1 MGKGFYISK
10 PLGIVLFGLG
20 AGAVLTI
27 FALSVVYAQEK
38 RKNEVNAIDRTR
50 MVTTAAPH
58 RTSAPSNEPW
68 DKYRLPDALLPEY
81 YNVTLWPR
89 LVPDERGMYIFTG
102 KSGVA
107 FTCMKETN
115 LILIHSNELNFTLTS
130 EMHHAKLTG
139 LGGTSAPAILK
150 TWFQTQT
157 QFMVIQLKGKLQVG
171 KSYWLYT
178 EFHGELSDDLGGFY
192 RSEYTENGVKK
203 VVATTQMQPT
213 AARNAFPCFDE
224 PSMKAIFHLTLLH
237 PRGTVAL
244 SNGMELGTESI
255 TIDNQE
261 VLQTRFEPTQKM
273 STYLLA
279 FVVSEFTNIR
289 SPPEIRI
296 WGRREAI
303 ESGQGDYALNVTFPI
318 LKYFE
323 NYYNTTY
330 PLSKSD
336 QIALPDFAAGAME
349 NWGLVTYRELSL
361 FYDPKV
367 SSNEDK
373 EWVVTVITHEL
384 AHMWFGN
391 LVTMR
396 WWNDLWLNEGFA
408 NYVSYLGAD
417 YAEPTWNIKDLMV
430 LQQVQRAFEVDAL
443 VSSHPLS
450 SQEDEVITPDQIDQ
464 LFDTITYSKGAAIL
478 RMLSEFLTESIFA
491 NGLHNYLHEYAYN
504 NTVYTDLWKKLQEVN
519 SSIKLPASIN
529 EIMNRWILQMGFP
542 VVTIDT
548 RTGSITQQHFLIHP
562 EAVVDKPSDYNY
574 EWFVPITWMKSGSN
588 MGQHW
593 LLTKTAPYEPMKT
606 DTDWLLANLNV
617 TGYYRV
623 NYDPQNWERLLTQLN
638 SDHKVGV
645 SLSLKQFKTLSIK
658 VAYLNKIQ
666 RIINLKAQ
674 IINITLALRTT
685 KYLYK
690 EKEYIPWE
698 SAIRNLQY
706 FFLMFD
712 RTEVYGPLQTYLR
725 GEVQPLFDH
734 FKVITSNWTQ
744 KPPRYMDQYNQ
755 INAISMACKTGVKGC
770 SELTRM
776 WYRQWMKNPDTSPIP
791 SNLKVTV
798 YCNAIAAGG
807 VEEWDFGWQMF
818 KNSTIAAE
826 AEKLLYGLSC
836 TKEPWLLNR
845 YLEYSIDPNLIRK
858 QDITYAIVYI
868 ADNVIGQ
875 PLVWDF
881 FRANWD
887 FEDGPF
893 FFGGLIK
900 GITKKF
906 STEFE
911 LQQLQRFQ
919 EDFAAS
925 NFSFGMQAIEQAIEQ
940 TKANIK
946 WISENKAQVMNWLI
960 EQSD

>member
-10 PLGIVLFGLG
+10 PLGFVLFGLG

-38 RKNEVNAIDRTR
+38 RKNEVNARDGTR
-50 MVTTAAPH
+50 IVTTAAPH
-58 RTSAPSNEPW
+58 RTSAPSNEAW

-89 LVPDERGMYIFTG
+89 LVPDEQGMYIFTG
-102 KSGVA
+102 KSGVV
-107 FTCMKETN
+107 FTCVKETN

-178 EFHGELSDDLGGFY
+178 EFRGELSDNLGGFY
-192 RSEYTENGVKK
+192 RSEYTENDVKK

-224 PSMKAIFHLTLLH
+224 PSMKAVFHLTLLH
-237 PRGTVAL
+237 PPGTVAL
-244 SNGMELGTESI
+244 SNGMDFI
-255 TIDNQE
+255 E
-261 VLQTRFEPTQKM
+261 VFPKLYNGSLDCLTRFEPTEKM

-289 SPPEIRI
+289 SPPEANILIRI

-303 ESGQGDYALNVTFPI
+303 ESCQGDYALNVTFPI
-318 LKYFE
+318 LKYLE

-408 NYVSYLGAD
+408 SYVSYLAAD
-417 YAEPTWNIKDLMV
+417 YVEPTWNIKDLMV
-430 LQQVQRAFEVDAL
+430 QQQVQRAFGVDAL

-450 SQEDEVITPDQIDQ
+450 SREDEVITPDQIDQ
-464 LFDTITYSKGAAIL
+464 LFDTITYSKVFIMCQKQL
-478 RMLSEFLTESIFA
+478 EITLLSSVVF
-491 NGLHNYLHEYAYN
+491 
-504 NTVYTDLWKKLQEVN
+504 NTVYTDLWKKLQEVVDAD
-519 SSIKLPASIN
+519 SSIQLPASIN
-529 EIMNRWILQMGFP
+529 QIMNGWILQMGFP

-593 LLTKTAPYEPMKT
+593 LLTKTASYEPMKT

-638 SDHKVGV
+638 SDHSVIPV
-645 SLSLKQFKTLSIK
+645 
-658 VAYLNKIQ
+658 LNRGQ
-666 RIINLKAQ
+666 IIDDAFNLVRAE

-685 KYLYK
+685 KYLYE

-698 SAIRNLQY
+698 SAIRNLEY

-712 RTEVYGPLQTYLR
+712 RTEVYGPLQVCLLHIIIQLKAFR
-725 GEVQPLFDH
+725 IFLPAHFRSFWFGSVQL
-734 FKVITSNWTQ
+734 I
-744 KPPRYMDQYNQ
+744 PP
-755 INAISMACKTGVKGC
+755 
-770 SELTRM
+770 
-776 WYRQWMKNPDTSPIP
+776 
-791 SNLKVTV
+791 NLKVTV

-858 QDITYAIVYI
+858 QDVTYAIVYI
-868 ADNVIGQ
+868 AGNVIGQ

-881 FRANWD
+881 IRANWEHITKD
-887 FEDGPF
+887 FDDGSF
-893 FFGGLIK
+893 FFGRLIK

-911 LQQLQRFQ
+911 LQQLQRFK
-919 EDFAAS
+919 EDIAAS
-925 NFSFGMQAIEQAIEQ
+925 SFSFGMQAIERAIEQ

>member
-1 MGKGFYISK
+1 MGKGFYISR
-10 PLGIVLFGLG
+10 PLGFVLCGLGIV
-20 AGAVLTI
+20 AMLTI
-27 FALSVVYAQEK
+27 FSLSVVYTKEK
-38 RKNEVNAIDRTR
+38 RKNQVTAINETG

-58 RTSAPSNEPW
+58 TTPAPSNEPW
-68 DKYRLPDALLPEY
+68 DKYRLPDTLLPEY

-89 LVPDERGMYIFTG
+89 LVPDEQGMYIFTG
-102 KSGVA
+102 TSGVA
-107 FTCMKETN
+107 LTCIKETN
-115 LILIHSNELNFTLTS
+115 LIIIHSNKLNYTLTL
-130 EMHHAKLTG
+130 ENHHAKLTG

-157 QFMVIQLKGKLQVG
+157 QFMVILLNEKLEVG
-171 KSYWLYT
+171 KSYWLYM
-178 EFHGELSDDLGGFY
+178 EFRGELSDDLAGFY
-192 RSEYTENGVKK
+192 RSQYTENGVKK
-203 VVATTQMQPT
+203 VVATTQMQAT

-224 PSMKAIFHLTLLH
+224 PSMKAVFHLTLQH
-237 PRGTVAL
+237 PPETVAL
-244 SNGMELGTESI
+244 ANGMELE
-255 TIDNQE
+255 DKKL
-261 VLQTRFEPTQKM
+261 LQTRFKPTEKM

-279 FVVSEFTNIR
+279 FVISEFTKIQSSEKTN
-289 SPPEIRI
+289 IRI
-296 WGRREAI
+296 WGRKEAI

-336 QIALPDFAAGAME
+336 QVALPDFAAGAME
-349 NWGLVTYRELSL
+349 NWGLVTYREQSL
-361 FYDPKV
+361 FYDPKE
-367 SSNEDK
+367 SSNGDK
-373 EWVVTVITHEL
+373 EWVVTVIAHEL

-408 NYVSYLGAD
+408 SYVSYLGAD

-430 LQQVQRAFEVDAL
+430 LQQVQRAFAVDAL

-450 SQEDEVITPDQIDQ
+450 SREDEVITPDQISQ
-464 LFDTITYSKGAAIL
+464 LFDTITYSKGAAVL
-478 RMLSEFLTESIFA
+478 RMLSEFLTESVFA
-491 NGLHNYLHEYAYN
+491 KGLHNYLHEYAYS

-519 SSIKLPASIN
+519 ADSRIQLPASIK
-529 EIMNRWILQMGFP
+529 EIMNRWILQMGYP

-548 RTGSITQQHFLIHP
+548 RTGNISQQHFLIHP
-562 EAVVDKPSDYNY
+562 EAVVEKPSDYNY

-593 LLTKTAPYEPMKT
+593 LLTKTALYEPMKT
-606 DTDWLLANLNV
+606 GTDWLLANLNV
-617 TGYYRV
+617 MGYYRV
-623 NYDPQNWERLLTQLN
+623 NYDPQNWERLLTQLTT
-638 SDHKVGV
+638 DHKVIPV
-645 SLSLKQFKTLSIK
+645 
-658 VAYLNKIQ
+658 LNRGQ
-666 RIINLKAQ
+666 IIDDAFNLARAQ

-685 KYLYK
+685 KYLLK

-712 RTEVYGPLQTYLR
+712 RTEVYGPLQVSLFTYYKNSVHSDI
-725 GEVQPLFDH
+725 VQFNSSQ
-734 FKVITSNWTQ
+734 FTSDLSGLIQ
-744 KPPRYMDQYNQ
+744 FRDSVQFYSFRFFFFFHSRIPP
-755 INAISMACKTGVKGC
+755 
-770 SELTRM
+770 
-776 WYRQWMKNPDTSPIP
+776 
-791 SNLKVTV
+791 NLKNTV

-818 KNSTIAAE
+818 KKSTIAAE

-845 YLEYSIDPNLIRK
+845 YLEFTIDPKQVRK
-858 QDITYAIVYI
+858 QDAAFAIVYI
-868 ADNVIGQ
+868 SGNVIGQ

-881 FRANWD
+881 VRANYD
-887 FEDGPF
+887 DGSF
-893 FFGGLIK
+893 FFGRLIQ

-911 LQQLQRFQ
+911 LKQLQRLK
-919 EDFAAS
+919 EDIAAS
-925 NFSFGMQAIEQAIEQ
+925 SFSFGTQAIEQAIEK

-946 WISENKAQVMNWLI
+946 WVSKNKAQVMNWLT
-960 EQSD
+960 EQST

>member
-1 MGKGFYISK
+1 MGKGFYISR
-10 PLGIVLFGLG
+10 PLGFVLCGLGIV
-20 AGAVLTI
+20 AMLTI
-27 FALSVVYAQEK
+27 FSLSVVYTKEK
-38 RKNEVNAIDRTR
+38 RKNQVTAINETG

-58 RTSAPSNEPW
+58 TTPAPSNEPW
-68 DKYRLPDALLPEY
+68 DKYRLPDTLLPEY

-89 LVPDERGMYIFTG
+89 LVPDEQGMYIFTG
-102 KSGVA
+102 TSGVA
-107 FTCMKETN
+107 LTCIKETN
-115 LILIHSNELNFTLTS
+115 LIIIHSNKLNYTLTL
-130 EMHHAKLTG
+130 ENHHAKLTG

-157 QFMVIQLKGKLQVG
+157 QFMVILLNEKLEVG
-171 KSYWLYT
+171 KSYWLYM
-178 EFHGELSDDLGGFY
+178 EFRGELSDDLAGFY
-192 RSEYTENGVKK
+192 RSQYTENGVKK
-203 VVATTQMQPT
+203 VVATTQMQAT

-224 PSMKAIFHLTLLH
+224 PSMKAVFHLTLQH
-237 PRGTVAL
+237 PPETVAL
-244 SNGMELGTESI
+244 ANGMELGTESI
-255 TIDNQE
+255 TIEDKKL
-261 VLQTRFEPTQKM
+261 LQTRFKPTEKM

-279 FVVSEFTNIR
+279 FVISEFTKIQSSEKTN
-289 SPPEIRI
+289 IRI
-296 WGRREAI
+296 WGRKEAI

-336 QIALPDFAAGAME
+336 QVALPDFAAGAME
-349 NWGLVTYRELSL
+349 NWGLVTYREQSL
-361 FYDPKV
+361 FYDPKE
-367 SSNEDK
+367 SSNGDK
-373 EWVVTVITHEL
+373 EWVVTVIAHEL

-408 NYVSYLGAD
+408 SYVSYLGAD

-430 LQQVQRAFEVDAL
+430 LQQVQRAFAVDAL

-450 SQEDEVITPDQIDQ
+450 SREDEVITPDQISQ
-464 LFDTITYSKGAAIL
+464 LFDTITYSKV
-478 RMLSEFLTESIFA
+478 SIMCQRQ
-491 NGLHNYLHEYAYN
+491 LEITL
-504 NTVYTDLWKKLQEVN
+504 LN
-519 SSIKLPASIN
+519 SDIYQCLFNAVVSGDSRIQLPASIK
-529 EIMNRWILQMGFP
+529 EIMNRWILQMGYP

-548 RTGSITQQHFLIHP
+548 RTGNISQQHFLIHP
-562 EAVVDKPSDYNY
+562 EAVVEKPSDYNY

-593 LLTKTAPYEPMKT
+593 LLTKTALYEPMKT
-606 DTDWLLANLNV
+606 GTDWLLANLNV
-617 TGYYRV
+617 MGYYRV
-623 NYDPQNWERLLTQLN
+623 NYDPQNWERLLTQLTT
-638 SDHKVGV
+638 DHKN
-645 SLSLKQFKTLSIK
+645 
-658 VAYLNKIQ
+658 LNM
-666 RIINLKAQ
+666 IIHRAQ

-685 KYLYK
+685 KYLLK

-712 RTEVYGPLQTYLR
+712 RTEVYGPLQVSLFTYY
-725 GEVQPLFDH
+725 
-734 FKVITSNWTQ
+734 KKS
-744 KPPRYMDQYNQ
+744 NQ
-755 INAISMACKTGVKGC
+755 INAISMACRTGVKGC

-776 WYRQWMKNPDTSPIP
+776 WYRQWMKNPDSNPIP
-791 SNLKVTV
+791 PNLKNTV

-818 KNSTIAAE
+818 KKSTIAAE

-845 YLEYSIDPNLIRK
+845 YLEFTIDPKQVRK
-858 QDITYAIVYI
+858 QDAAFAIVYI
-868 ADNVIGQ
+868 SGNVIGQ

-881 FRANWD
+881 VRAKWEQITKD
-887 FEDGPF
+887 YDDGSF
-893 FFGGLIK
+893 FFGRLIQ

-911 LQQLQRFQ
+911 LKQLQRLK
-919 EDFAAS
+919 EDIAAS
-925 NFSFGMQAIEQAIEQ
+925 SFSFGTQAIEQAIEK

-946 WISENKAQVMNWLI
+946 WVSKNKAQVMNWLT
-960 EQSD
+960 EQST

>member
-10 PLGIVLFGLG
+10 PLGFVLFGLG

-38 RKNEVNAIDRTR
+38 RKNEVNARDGTR
-50 MVTTAAPH
+50 IVTTAAPH
-58 RTSAPSNEPW
+58 RTSAPSNEAW

-89 LVPDERGMYIFTG
+89 LVPDEQGMYIFTG
-102 KSGVA
+102 KSGVV
-107 FTCMKETN
+107 FTCVKETN

-178 EFHGELSDDLGGFY
+178 EFRGELSDNLGGFY
-192 RSEYTENGVKK
+192 RSEYTENDVKK

-224 PSMKAIFHLTLLH
+224 PSMKAVFHLTLLH
-237 PRGTVAL
+237 PPGTVAL
-244 SNGMELGTESI
+244 SNGTKSI

-261 VLQTRFEPTQKM
+261 VLQTRFEPTEKM

-289 SPPEIRI
+289 SPPEANILIRI

-303 ESGQGDYALNVTFPI
+303 ESCQGDYALNVTFPI
-318 LKYFE
+318 LKYLE

-408 NYVSYLGAD
+408 SYVSYLAAD
-417 YAEPTWNIKDLMV
+417 YVEPTWNIKDLMV
-430 LQQVQRAFEVDAL
+430 QQQVQRAFGVDAL

-450 SQEDEVITPDQIDQ
+450 SREDEVITPDQIDQ

-491 NGLHNYLHEYAYN
+491 NGLHNYLHEYAYS

-519 SSIKLPASIN
+519 ADSSIQLPASIN
-529 EIMNRWILQMGFP
+529 QIMNGWILQMGFP

-593 LLTKTAPYEPMKT
+593 LLTKTASYEPMKT

-638 SDHKVGV
+638 SDHSVIPV
-645 SLSLKQFKTLSIK
+645 
-658 VAYLNKIQ
+658 LNRGQ
-666 RIINLKAQ
+666 IIDDAFNLVRAE

-685 KYLYK
+685 KYLYE

-698 SAIRNLQY
+698 SAIRNLEY

-712 RTEVYGPLQTYLR
+712 RTEVYGPLQVCLLHIIS
-725 GEVQPLFDH
+725 V
-734 FKVITSNWTQ
+734 
-744 KPPRYMDQYNQ
+744 NQ
-755 INAISMACKTGVKGC
+755 I
-770 SELTRM
+770 
-776 WYRQWMKNPDTSPIP
+776 PP
-791 SNLKVTV
+791 NLKVTV

-858 QDITYAIVYI
+858 QDVTYAIVYI
-868 ADNVIGQ
+868 AGNVIGQ

-881 FRANWD
+881 IRANWD
-887 FEDGPF
+887 FDDGSF
-893 FFGGLIK
+893 FFGRLIK

-911 LQQLQRFQ
+911 LQQLQRFK
-919 EDFAAS
+919 EDIAAS
-925 NFSFGMQAIEQAIEQ
+925 SFSFGMQAIERAIEQ

>member
-1 MGKGFYISK
+1 MGKGFYISR
-10 PLGIVLFGLG
+10 PLGFVLCGLGIV
-20 AGAVLTI
+20 AMLTI
-27 FALSVVYAQEK
+27 FSLSVVYTKEK
-38 RKNEVNAIDRTR
+38 RKNQVTAINETG

-58 RTSAPSNEPW
+58 TTPAPSNEPW
-68 DKYRLPDALLPEY
+68 DKYRLPDTLLPEY

-89 LVPDERGMYIFTG
+89 LVPDEQGMYIFTG
-102 KSGVA
+102 TSGVA
-107 FTCMKETN
+107 LTCIKETN
-115 LILIHSNELNFTLTS
+115 LIIIHSNKLNYTLTL
-130 EMHHAKLTG
+130 ENHHAKLTG

-157 QFMVIQLKGKLQVG
+157 QFMVILLNEKLEVG
-171 KSYWLYT
+171 KSYWLYM
-178 EFHGELSDDLGGFY
+178 EFRGELSDDLAGFY
-192 RSEYTENGVKK
+192 RSQYTENGVKK
-203 VVATTQMQPT
+203 VVATTQMQAT

-224 PSMKAIFHLTLLH
+224 PSMKAVFHLTLQH
-237 PRGTVAL
+237 PPETVAL
-244 SNGMELGTESI
+244 ANGMELGTESI
-255 TIDNQE
+255 TIEDKKL
-261 VLQTRFEPTQKM
+261 LQTRFKPTEKM

-279 FVVSEFTNIR
+279 FVISEFTKIQSSEKTN
-289 SPPEIRI
+289 IRI
-296 WGRREAI
+296 WGRKEAI

-336 QIALPDFAAGAME
+336 QVALPDFAAGAME
-349 NWGLVTYRELSL
+349 NWGLVTYREQSL
-361 FYDPKV
+361 FYDPKE
-367 SSNEDK
+367 SSNGDK
-373 EWVVTVITHEL
+373 EWVVTVIAHEL

-408 NYVSYLGAD
+408 SYVSYLGAD

-430 LQQVQRAFEVDAL
+430 LQQVQRAFAVDAL

-450 SQEDEVITPDQIDQ
+450 SREDEVITPDQISQ
-464 LFDTITYSKGAAIL
+464 LFDTITYSKGAAVL
-478 RMLSEFLTESIFA
+478 RMLSEFLTESVFA
-491 NGLHNYLHEYAYN
+491 KGLHVCLKGLGLT
-504 NTVYTDLWKKLQEVN
+504 TVADADSRIQ
-519 SSIKLPASIN
+519 LPASIK
-529 EIMNRWILQMGFP
+529 EIMNRWILQMGYP

-548 RTGSITQQHFLIHP
+548 RTGNISQQHFLIHP
-562 EAVVDKPSDYNY
+562 EAVVEKPSDYNY

-593 LLTKTAPYEPMKT
+593 LLTKTALYEPMKT
-606 DTDWLLANLNV
+606 GTDWLLANLNV
-617 TGYYRV
+617 MGYYRV
-623 NYDPQNWERLLTQLN
+623 NYDPQNWERLLTQLTT
-638 SDHKVGV
+638 DHKVIPV
-645 SLSLKQFKTLSIK
+645 
-658 VAYLNKIQ
+658 LNRGQ
-666 RIINLKAQ
+666 IIDDAFNLARAQ

-685 KYLYK
+685 KYLLK

-725 GEVQPLFDH
+725 RNVQPLFDH
-734 FKVITSNWTQ
+734 FQNITSNWTQ
-744 KPPRYMDQYNQ
+744 KPPRYMDQSNQ
-755 INAISMACKTGVKGC
+755 INAISMACRTGVKGC

-776 WYRQWMKNPDTSPIP
+776 WYRQWMKNPDSNPIP
-791 SNLKVTV
+791 PNLKNTV

-818 KNSTIAAE
+818 KKSTIAAE

-845 YLEYSIDPNLIRK
+845 YLEFTIDPKQVRK
-858 QDITYAIVYI
+858 QDAAFAIVYI
-868 ADNVIGQ
+868 SGNVIGQ

-881 FRANWD
+881 VRAKWEQITKD
-887 FEDGPF
+887 YDDGSF
-893 FFGGLIK
+893 FFGRLIQ

-911 LQQLQRFQ
+911 LKQLQRLK
-919 EDFAAS
+919 EDIAAS
-925 NFSFGMQAIEQAIEQ
+925 SFSFGTQAIEQAIEK

-946 WISENKAQVMNWLI
+946 WVSKNKAQVMNWLT
-960 EQSD
+960 EQST

>member
-10 PLGIVLFGLG
+10 PLGFVLFGLG
-20 AGAVLTI
+20 VGAVLTI
-27 FALSVVYAQEK
+27 FALSVVYSQEK
-38 RKNEVNAIDRTR
+38 RKNEVNARDGTR

-58 RTSAPSNEPW
+58 STSAPSNEPW
-68 DKYRLPDALLPEY
+68 DKYRLPDTLLPAY

-89 LVPDERGMYIFTG
+89 LVPDEQGMYIFTG

-107 FTCMKETN
+107 LTCVKETN
-115 LILIHSNELNFTLTS
+115 LIIIHSNELNFTLTS
-130 EMHHAKLTG
+130 EMHHAKLAG
-139 LGGTSAPAILK
+139 LGGTSAPVILK
-150 TWFQTQT
+150 TWFQIQT
-157 QFMVIQLKGKLQVG
+157 QFMVILLKDNLQVG
-171 KSYWLYT
+171 KSYWLYM
-178 EFHGELSDDLGGFY
+178 EFRGELSDDLGGFY
-192 RSEYTENGVKK
+192 RSQYTENGVKK

-224 PSMKAIFHLTLLH
+224 PSMKAVFHLTLLH
-237 PRGTVAL
+237 PPGTVAL
-244 SNGMELGTESI
+244 ANGMEL
-255 TIDNQE
+255 E
-261 VLQTRFEPTQKM
+261 VLQTRFEPTEKM

-279 FVVSEFTNIR
+279 FVISEFTNLR
-289 SPPEIRI
+289 SPSEANVLIRI

-303 ESGQGDYALNVTFPI
+303 ESGQGDYALSVTFPI
-318 LKYFE
+318 LKYLE

-336 QIALPDFAAGAME
+336 QVALPDFAAGAME
-349 NWGLVTYRELSL
+349 NWGLVTYREQSL

-408 NYVSYLGAD
+408 SYVSYLGAD
-417 YAEPTWNIKDLMV
+417 YAEPTWNI
-430 LQQVQRAFEVDAL
+430 
-443 VSSHPLS
+443 VSNIYIFKYYEYILPPASCEGTQNELS
-450 SQEDEVITPDQIDQ
+450 FSPEERSD
-464 LFDTITYSKGAAIL
+464 GAATGSEGVW
-478 RMLSEFLTESIFA
+478 RRRSCFLSP
-491 NGLHNYLHEYAYN
+491 NYLHEYAYS
-504 NTVYTDLWKKLQEVN
+504 NTVYTDLWKKLQEVVDAD
-519 SSIKLPASIN
+519 SSIQLPASIN

-542 VVTIDT
+542 VVTINT
-548 RTGSITQQHFLIHP
+548 RTGIISQQHFLIHP
-562 EAVVDKPSDYNY
+562 DAVVDKPSDYNY

-593 LLTKTAPYEPMKT
+593 LLTKTASYEPMKT

-623 NYDPQNWERLLTQLN
+623 NYDPQNWERLLTQLTA
-638 SDHKVGV
+638 DHKN
-645 SLSLKQFKTLSIK
+645 
-658 VAYLNKIQ
+658 LNM
-666 RIINLKAQ
+666 IIHRAQ

-685 KYLYK
+685 KYLYE

-698 SAIRNLQY
+698 SAIRNFEY

-712 RTEVYGPLQTYLR
+712 RTEVYGPLQVSLFTYYKKK
-725 GEVQPLFDH
+725 VKPLFDH
-734 FKVITSNWTQ
+734 FKVITSNWTR

-755 INAISMACKTGVKGC
+755 INAVSMACKTGVKGC

-776 WYRQWMKNPDTSPIP
+776 WYRQWMKNPDSNPIP
-791 SNLKVTV
+791 TNLKITV

-845 YLEYSIDPNLIRK
+845 YLEFTIEPNLVRK
-858 QDITYAIVYI
+858 QDVAFAIVYI
-868 ADNVIGQ
+868 SGNVIGQ

-881 FRANWD
+881 VRANWEHLTKD
-887 FEDGPF
+887 YDDGSF
-893 FFGGLIK
+893 FFGRLIR
-900 GITKKF
+900 GITRKF
-906 STEFE
+906 STEFD
-911 LQQLQRFQ
+911 LQQLQRFK
-919 EDFAAS
+919 EDIAAS
-925 NFSFGMQAIEQAIEQ
+925 SFSFGTQAIEQAIEQ

-946 WISENKAQVMNWLI
+946 WVSENKVQVMNWLI
-960 EQSD
+960 EQSA

>member
-10 PLGIVLFGLG
+10 PLGFVLFGLG
-20 AGAVLTI
+20 VGAVLTI
-27 FALSVVYAQEK
+27 FALSVVYSQEK
-38 RKNEVNAIDRTR
+38 RKNEVNARDGTR

-58 RTSAPSNEPW
+58 STSAPSNEPW
-68 DKYRLPDALLPEY
+68 DKYRLPDTLLPAY

-89 LVPDERGMYIFTG
+89 LVPDEQGMYIFTG

-107 FTCMKETN
+107 LTCVKETN
-115 LILIHSNELNFTLTS
+115 LIIIHSNELNFTLTS
-130 EMHHAKLTG
+130 EMHHAKLAG
-139 LGGTSAPAILK
+139 LGGTSAPVILK
-150 TWFQTQT
+150 TWFQIQT
-157 QFMVIQLKGKLQVG
+157 QFMVILLKDNLQVG
-171 KSYWLYT
+171 KSYWLYM
-178 EFHGELSDDLGGFY
+178 EFRGELSDDLGGFY
-192 RSEYTENGVKK
+192 RSQYTENGVKK

-224 PSMKAIFHLTLLH
+224 PSMKAVFHLTLLH
-237 PRGTVAL
+237 PPGTVAL
-244 SNGMELGTESI
+244 ANGMEL
-255 TIDNQE
+255 DDQE
-261 VLQTRFEPTQKM
+261 VLQTRFEPTEKM

-279 FVVSEFTNIR
+279 FISNQK
-289 SPPEIRI
+289 PN
-296 WGRREAI
+296 
-303 ESGQGDYALNVTFPI
+303 GDYALSVTFPI
-318 LKYFE
+318 LKYLE

-336 QIALPDFAAGAME
+336 QVALPDFAAGAME
-349 NWGLVTYRELSL
+349 NWGLVTYREQSL

-408 NYVSYLGAD
+408 SYVSYLGAD

-430 LQQVQRAFEVDAL
+430 LQQVQRAFGVDAL

-450 SQEDEVITPDQIDQ
+450 SREDEVITPDQIDQ
-464 LFDTITYSKGAAIL
+464 LFDTITYSKGAAVL
-478 RMLSEFLTESIFA
+478 RMLSEFLT
-491 NGLHNYLHEYAYN
+491 
-504 NTVYTDLWKKLQEVN
+504 DLRYYDVFTRLVVDAD
-519 SSIKLPASIN
+519 SSIQLPASIN

-542 VVTIDT
+542 VVTINT
-548 RTGSITQQHFLIHP
+548 RTGIISQQHFLIHP
-562 EAVVDKPSDYNY
+562 DAVVDKPSDYNY

-593 LLTKTAPYEPMKT
+593 LLTKTASYEPMKT

-623 NYDPQNWERLLTQLN
+623 NYDPQNWERLLTQLTN
-638 SDHKVGV
+638 
-645 SLSLKQFKTLSIK
+645 
-658 VAYLNKIQ
+658 LNM
-666 RIINLKAQ
+666 IIHRAQ

-685 KYLYK
+685 KYLYE

-698 SAIRNLQY
+698 SAIRNFEY

-712 RTEVYGPLQTYLR
+712 RTEVYGPLQTYLQR
-725 GEVQPLFDH
+725 KVKPLFDH
-734 FKVITSNWTQ
+734 FKVITSNWTR

-755 INAISMACKTGVKGC
+755 INAVSMACKTGVKGC

-776 WYRQWMKNPDTSPIP
+776 WYRQWMKNPDSNPIP
-791 SNLKVTV
+791 TNLKITV

-845 YLEYSIDPNLIRK
+845 YLEFTIEPNLVRK
-858 QDITYAIVYI
+858 QDVAFAIVYI
-868 ADNVIGQ
+868 SGNVIGQ

-881 FRANWD
+881 VRANWEHLTKD
-887 FEDGPF
+887 YDDGSF
-893 FFGGLIK
+893 FFGRLIR
-900 GITKKF
+900 GITRKF
-906 STEFE
+906 STEFD
-911 LQQLQRFQ
+911 LQQLQRFK
-919 EDFAAS
+919 EDIAAS
-925 NFSFGMQAIEQAIEQ
+925 SFSFGTQAIEQAIEQ

-946 WISENKAQVMNWLI
+946 WVSENKVQVMNWLI
-960 EQSD
+960 EQSA